1 MLRINS
7 LKNFIAYNKILDDY
21 KKLEFYYKEY
31 QEKKEY
37 SEGKILMIL
46 VKEINE
52 LLENIISNKTIL
64 NIDYIEDLAIQNDIN
79 NHLLSINEDQNSLKS
94 NLKNNQISV

>member
-37 SEGKILMIL
+37 SEGKILLIL

-79 NHLLSINEDQNSLKS
+79 NHLLSIKEDQNSLNS
-94 NLKNNQISV
+94 NLKNNPISE